1 MALRRSSGPRQSTAP
16 VFTKLPRRSRHVSKA
31 LVLAGVL
38 WLAAAA
44 APAHAGLE
52 EGRVKAQVCVAC
64 HGAGGN
70 SQLPTIPSL
79 AGQPRQFIVTAL
91 FMFREGRRVSE
102 QMAPFVDK
110 LSNADLNDLAQYFSA
125 QKLTPPTRT
134 SNADAVAKGRAVTE
148 KNNCVACHTA
158 TLVGQQHIPRL
169 AGQHKDYLLAQLK
182 GFKAATRADYDGTM
196 TSAAQGLTA
205 EELEPLA
212 DYLSTLQ
219 AP

>member
-1 MALRRSSGPRQSTAP
+1 MVLRLSPASRQNAAP
-16 VFTKLPRRSRHVSKA
+16 VFTKPSRPIGEA
-31 LVLAGVL
+31 LALAGAL
-38 WLAAAA
+38 LLASTATTV
-44 APAHAGLE
+44 HAGLE
-52 EGRVKAQVCVAC
+52 EGRTKAQVCAAC
-64 HGAGGN
+64 HGVDGN
-70 SQLPTIPSL
+70 SLLPAIPSL

-110 LSNADLNDLAQYFSA
+110 LSNVDLNDLAQFFSA
-125 QKLTPPTRT
+125 QKMTPP
-134 SNADAVAKGRAVTE
+134 SKISDASTVAKGRAVTE
-148 KNNCVACHTA
+148 KHNCVACHTA

-169 AGQHKDYLLAQLK
+169 AGQHKPYLLEQLK

-219 AP
+219 VP